1 MCRIMPYTAYVVCR
15 VRLGLEDRMIMISVS
30 VSVSVSYTGFSVRVK
45 VDSSARL
52 CKCEYVLVV

>member
-1 MCRIMPYTAYVVCR
+1 MPYTAYVVCR
-15 VRLGLEDRMIMISVS
+15 VRLGLEDRMIMIS

>member
-1 MCRIMPYTAYVVCR
+1 MPYTAYVVCR

-52 CKCEYVLVV
+52 YKCEYVLVV